1 LSRNQLF
8 ILWDIDGTLVT
19 LPQKSSKRHLEVVQK
34 YTERYLIE
42 PGATLGKTDIGL
54 IKEIFEINQLDF
66 IDQDILN
73 CLNSLNSRSLSESY
87 QSLIS
92 INPGIEEALD
102 YCFQVG
108 AINTLLT
115 GNSKK
120 RALHKLNSTKLI
132 SKLSLNLG
140 FFGDQ
145 AFSREQLV
153 KLAKNKIEETNRKN
167 LILIGDSILDIQ
179 AAQKNDL
186 RILASATGAHSY
198 AELKDFKPDF
208 IIRNFTE
215 DISLFKEI
223 INKLVLD
230 LEK

>member
-1 LSRNQLF
+1 MSRNQLF

-19 LPQKSSKRHLEVVQK
+19 LPQKSSKRHLEVVQQ
-34 YTERYLIE
+34 YTDRYLME

-66 IDQDILN
+66 VDQDILN
-73 CLNSLNSRSLSESY
+73 CLNSLNLRSLSESY

-92 INPGIEEALD
+92 INLGIEEALD
-102 YCFQVG
+102 YCLQVG

-115 GNSKK
+115 GNSKN

-132 SKLSLNLG
+132 SKLSINLG

-153 KLAKNKIEETNRKN
+153 KLAKSKIEESNRKN
-167 LILIGDSILDIQ
+167 IILIGDSILDIQ

-198 AELKDFKPDF
+198 AELKDFEPDF

-215 DISLFKEI
+215 DIGLFKEI
-223 INKLVLD
+223 ISKLV
-230 LEK
+230 

>member
-1 LSRNQLF
+1 VSSNQLF

-34 YTERYLIE
+34 YTDRSLME

-66 IDQDILN
+66 VDKDILN
-73 CLNSLNSRSLSESY
+73 CLNSLDLRSLNESY
-87 QSLIS
+87 QSLIR
-92 INPGIEEALD
+92 ITPGIEEALD

-108 AINTLLT
+108 AVNTLLT
-115 GNSKK
+115 GNSKN
-120 RALHKLNSTKLI
+120 RALHKLNSTKLV
-132 SKLSLNLG
+132 SKFSLNLG

-145 AFSREQLV
+145 AFSRELLV
-153 KLAKNKIEETNRKN
+153 KLAKSNIEETNRKN
-167 LILIGDSILDIQ
+167 LILIGDTTLDIQ

-198 AELKDFKPDF
+198 GELKDFEPDF

-215 DISLFKEI
+215 DIGLFKEI
-223 INKLVLD
+223 ISKLV
-230 LEK
+230 